1 MWLYKQHRYPSIRW
15 MSTRYRSSM
24 AEHYVSTGSL
34 LTVGKSSNFFFQINF
49 QLIFNWILEGM
60 ESGMKPKLAGHV
72 ITCHSWISTSRMA
85 LGTKAGQILIM
96 EEADI
101 VTQIPLDANDPR
113 AARIHHD
120 R

>member
-1 MWLYKQHRYPSIRW
+1 MDVHSLSVVYGGALRF
-15 MSTRYRSSM
+15 YR
-24 AEHYVSTGSL
+24 
-34 LTVGKSSNFFFQINF
+34 LTPDGTKSYSNFVFKFNF
-49 QLIFNWILEGM
+49 TDFNLIYEGM

-85 LGTKAGQILIM
+85 LGTKSGQILIM

-113 AARIHHD
+113 ASRIHHD